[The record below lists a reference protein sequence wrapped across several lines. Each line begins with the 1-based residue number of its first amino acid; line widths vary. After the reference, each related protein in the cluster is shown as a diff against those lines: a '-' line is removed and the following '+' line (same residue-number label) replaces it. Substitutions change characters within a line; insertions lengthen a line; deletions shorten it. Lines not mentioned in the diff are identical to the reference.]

1 MRLIKQ
7 LLVALVIASL
17 LEGWWSCD
25 GCLDYERNALLQL
38 KASFNHPEHKSLF
51 SWGLHTDDCCKW
63 KNIHCSSTTGRVSKL
78 SIQGDYLAVEWCFN
92 ASLFLP
98 FQELTSLS
106 LRNNHIIDCVENEDF
121 ERLERLSKLEFLDLE
136 GNLFN
141 NKSIVSSI
149 GHLSSLKSLNLG
161 DTRLKSVTDIQGL
174 SGLENLELLD
184 LSYNNFNKSIIPLL
198 SVFSSLKSLTLINNR
213 LENITDFEDVKIIR
227 NLSSLFLDDNSSIQ
241 LELLGAYPF
250 LKTLSLMFNSFKGR
264 IFAQGLPSFKN
275 LEHLDL
281 RWSTLHNN
289 FLKDIEKMPSLKIL
303 LLSFC
308 QLNGTIPAAKG
319 LCELKHLQ
327 KLDMSNNDLSGTLPL
342 CLANLTSLQLLDLS
356 FNHFIGNISLSPL
369 GTLTSMH
376 TLHLSSNL
384 FQIPISLLPF
394 FNLSKLKHLDCY
406 ENEIYADIDVPTL
419 TPKFQLRTLYLSGQG
434 DGGVFPKFFYY
445 QHKLEYVYMSNIKMK
460 GEFPHWLI
468 RNNTKLYALYLHN
481 CSLSG
486 PLQLPIH
493 SHVYFSHLDIS
504 DNYFNGSIPTEI
516 RVCFPSLNSLDLSG
530 NGLTGGI
537 PSSFG
542 KMSQLTELD
551 LSNNH
556 LSGIIPQE
564 LIVGCSS
571 LYELILSDNSLHGQI
586 FPKQANCKEL
596 IRLLLD
602 GNQFTGSIPY
612 SITNCTM
619 LEMLDVSDN
628 RLSSSIPGWIT
639 NMTTLRIL
647 DLSENNF
654 FGNLPSSFVP
664 PMIKEVY
671 LSKNWLQGPLTNAF
685 YGCSKLTILDLSHN
699 HFTKRIPEWIGN
711 FSKLTYLLLGYNRLE
726 GEIPIQLCNLTQLSL
741 VDFSNNNLSGPV
753 PPCISLRRYSDHE
766 RIYMPSPID
775 SMTQPL
781 EVTTKNALRYFQGG
795 ILRLM
800 LGLDL
805 SCNNLTG
812 EIPVEIGNLDKI
824 LLLNLSHNKLTGLI
838 PQSFS
843 KLKQI
848 ESLDLSYNNLNGK
861 IPQLTQL
868 YFLAVFSVAHNN
880 LSGRTPEMV
889 AQFATFEN
897 SSYEGNPFLCGP
909 PLSRSCFSSSIMP
922 RFSEEDKKYHKKDGG
937 FVDIDAFHVSFLIS
951 YAIVLLTIA
960 VVLYINPYWRRAWFY
975 MIELSLT
982 NFYYFL
988 VDNIPFVFKCY

>member
-1 MRLIKQ
+1 L
-7 LLVALVIASL
+7 
-17 LEGWWSCD
+17 
-25 GCLDYERNALLQL
+25 
-38 KASFNHPEHKSLF
+38 
-51 SWGLHTDDCCKW
+51 
-63 KNIHCSSTTGRVSKL
+63 
-78 SIQGDYLAVEWCFN
+78 
-92 ASLFLP
+92 
-98 FQELTSLS
+98 
-106 LRNNHIIDCVENEDF
+106 
-121 ERLERLSKLEFLDLE
+121 
-136 GNLFN
+136 
-141 NKSIVSSI
+141 
-149 GHLSSLKSLNLG
+149 
-161 DTRLKSVTDIQGL
+161 
-174 SGLENLELLD
+174 
-184 LSYNNFNKSIIPLL
+184 
-198 SVFSSLKSLTLINNR
+198 
-213 LENITDFEDVKIIR
+213 
-227 NLSSLFLDDNSSIQ
+227 
-241 LELLGAYPF
+241 
-250 LKTLSLMFNSFKGR
+250 
-264 IFAQGLPSFKN
+264 
-275 LEHLDL
+275 
-281 RWSTLHNN
+281 
-289 FLKDIEKMPSLKIL
+289 
-303 LLSFC
+303 
-308 QLNGTIPAAKG
+308 G

-327 KLDMSNNDLSGTLPL
+327 RLYMSNNDLSGTLPL

-356 FNHFIGNISLSPL
+356 SNHFIGNISLSPL
-369 GTLTSMH
+369 GNLTSMH
-376 TLHLSSNL
+376 TLDLSWNL
-384 FQIPISLLPF
+384 LQIPISLLPF

-419 TPKFQLRTLYLSGQG
+419 TPKFQLRTLDLSGQG

-445 QHKLEYVYMSNIKMK
+445 QHKLEYVDMSNIKMK

-468 RNNTKLYALYLHN
+468 RNNTKLYTLYLHN
-481 CSLSG
+481 SSLSG

-493 SHVYFSHLDIS
+493 SHVYFSDLDIS

-516 RVCFPSLNSLDLSG
+516 GVCFPSLNFLNLSG

-551 LSNNH
+551 LSNNR
-556 LSGIIPQE
+556 LSGIIPQD
-564 LIVGCSS
+564 LIVGCNS
-571 LYELILSDNSLHGQI
+571 LGHLILSNNNLQGQI
-586 FPKQANCKEL
+586 FPKQATCKEL

-612 SITNCTM
+612 SISNCTM
-619 LEMLDVSDN
+619 LKMLDVSYN
-628 RLSSSIPGWIT
+628 RLFGSIPGWIGNIT
-639 NMTTLRIL
+639 SLNIL
-647 DLSENNF
+647 DLSENSF

-664 PMIKEVY
+664 PWISEVY
-671 LSKNWLQGPLTNAF
+671 LSKNRLQGPLTNAF
-685 YGCSKLTILDLSHN
+685 YGCSELKILDLSHN
-699 HFTKRIPEWIGN
+699 DFTKRIPEWIGN
-711 FSKLTYLLLGYNRLE
+711 FSTLTYLLLGYNRLE
-726 GEIPIQLCNLTQLSL
+726 GEIPIQLCHLFKLRL

-753 PPCISLRRYSDHE
+753 PPCISLRRYSGDGI
-766 RIYMPSPID
+766 RYLRPPIG

-781 EVTTKNALRYFQGG
+781 EVTTKNALRYFQGS

-800 LGLDL
+800 SGLDL

-824 LLLNLSHNKLTGLI
+824 QLLNLSHNKLTGLI

-843 KLKQI
+843 NLTQI

-868 YFLAVFSVAHNN
+868 NFLAVFSVAHNN

-909 PLSRSCFSSSIMP
+909 PLSKSCFSSSIMP

-960 VVLYINPYWRRAWFY
+960 AVLYINPHWRRAWFY

-988 VDNIPFVFKCY
+988 VDNIPFVFRCY

>member
-1 MRLIKQ
+1 MTFEGLS
-7 LLVALVIASL
+7 SL
-17 LEGWWSCD
+17 Q
-25 GCLDYERNALLQL
+25 N
-38 KASFNHPEHKSLF
+38 
-51 SWGLHTDDCCKW
+51 
-63 KNIHCSSTTGRVSKL
+63 
-78 SIQGDYLAVEWCFN
+78 
-92 ASLFLP
+92 
-98 FQELTSLS
+98 
-106 LRNNHIIDCVENEDF
+106 
-121 ERLERLSKLEFLDLE
+121 LEFLDLSY
-136 GNLFN
+136 N
-141 NKSIVSSI
+141 NFSDSII
-149 GHLSSLKSLNLG
+149 PFLRIFPSLKSLNLARNRLESG
-161 DTRLKSVTDIQGL
+161 IQGYDSIIPFLRIFPSLKSLNLADNRLESGIQGYSFMTCEGL
-174 SGLENLELLD
+174 SGLENLEFLD
-184 LSYNNFNKSIIPLL
+184 LSFNNFNKSIIPLL
-198 SVFSSLKSLTLINNR
+198 SVFSSLKYLKLIYNR
-213 LENITDFEDVKIIR
+213 LENITDFQELDALGNLKVLSLRRNQITKVVDSRDIKIIR
-227 NLSSLFLDDNSSIQ
+227 NLSSLFLDDNNGDGRSSIQ

-250 LKTLSLMFNSFKGR
+250 LKTLSLIDNSFKGG
-264 IFAQGLPSFKN
+264 IFAQEMGNFSSVEELSLDDSSLDEESFKS
-275 LEHLDL
+275 L
-281 RWSTLHNN
+281 RAL
-289 FLKDIEKMPSLKIL
+289 PSLKF
-303 LLSFC
+303 LSM
-308 QLNGTIPAAKG
+308 QRLNADLPSQG

-327 KLDMSNNDLSGTLPL
+327 KLDMSYNDLSGTLPL
-342 CLANLTSLQLLDLS
+342 CLVNLTSLQLLDLS
-356 FNHFIGNISLSPL
+356 SNHFIGNISLSPL

-376 TLHLSSNL
+376 TLHLSRNL

-394 FNLSKLKHLDCY
+394 FNLSKLKRLDCY

-419 TPKFQLRTLYLSGQG
+419 TPKFQLRTLALSGQG

-445 QHKLEYVYMSNIKMK
+445 QHKLEYVDMSNIKMK

-468 RNNTKLYALYLHN
+468 RNNTKLYTLHLPN

-493 SHVYFSHLDIS
+493 SHLYFSDLDIS

-516 RVCFPSLNSLDLSG
+516 GVCFLGLNSLDLSG

-571 LYELILSDNSLHGQI
+571 LYELILSNNSLHGQI

-612 SITNCTM
+612 SIINCTR
-619 LEMLDVSDN
+619 LEVLDVSDN
-628 RLSSSIPGWIT
+628 HLFGVIPSWIRNIT
-639 NMTTLRIL
+639 SLYIL
-647 DLSENNF
+647 DLSVNNF

-664 PMIKEVY
+664 PMINEVY

-685 YGCSKLTILDLSHN
+685 YGCSELTILDLSHN
-699 HFTKRIPEWIGN
+699 YFTKRIPEWIGN
-711 FSKLTYLLLGYNRLE
+711 FSELTYLLLAYNNLE
-726 GEIPIQLCNLTQLSL
+726 GEIPIQLCNLIQLNL
-741 VDFSNNNLSGPV
+741 VDLSNNNLSGPV
-753 PPCISLRRYSDHE
+753 PPCISLRSYSDYG
-766 RIYMPSPID
+766 IGS
-775 SMTQPL
+775 QPL
-781 EVTTKNALRYFQGG
+781 EVTTKNALRYFQGR

-843 KLKQI
+843 NLKQI

-909 PLSRSCFSSSIMP
+909 PLSKSCFSSSIMP

-960 VVLYINPYWRRAWFY
+960 AVLYINPYWRRAWFY

-982 NFYYFL
+982 NLYYFL
-988 VDNIPFVFKCY
+988 VDNIPFVFRCY

>member
-7 LLVALVIASL
+7 LLVALVIVSL

-25 GCLDYERNALLQL
+25 GCLENERNALLQL
-38 KASFNHPEHKSLF
+38 RASFNHPQRISLF

-78 SIQGDYLAVEWCFN
+78 SIRGDYSAVEWCFN
-92 ASLFLP
+92 ASLFLS
-98 FQELTSLS
+98 FQEMTSLS
-106 LRNNHIIDCVENEDF
+106 LRNNHIIDCVENEGLSG
-121 ERLERLSKLEFLDLE
+121 LENLEFLDLSS
-136 GNLFN
+136 N
-141 NKSIVSSI
+141 NFSDSII
-149 GHLSSLKSLNLG
+149 PFLRIFPSLKSLNLA
-161 DTRLKSVTDIQGL
+161 DNRLESGIQGL
-174 SGLENLELLD
+174 SGLENLEFLD
-184 LSYNNFNKSIIPLL
+184 LSFNNFNKSIIPLL
-198 SVFSSLKSLTLINNR
+198 
-213 LENITDFEDVKIIR
+213 NIKIIR
-227 NLSSLFLDDNSSIQ
+227 NLSSLFLDDNNGDGRSSIQ

-250 LKTLSLMFNSFKGR
+250 LKTLSLIDNSFKGG
-264 IFAQGLPSFKN
+264 IFAQGLPNFKN

-281 RWSTLHNN
+281 RLSTLHNN

-303 LLSFC
+303 LLSAC

-327 KLDMSNNDLSGTLPL
+327 KLDMSYNDLSGTLPL
-342 CLANLTSLQLLDLS
+342 CLVNLTSLQLLDLS
-356 FNHFIGNISLSPL
+356 SNHFIGNISLSPL

-376 TLHLSSNL
+376 TLHLSRNL

-394 FNLSKLKHLDCY
+394 FNLSKLKRLDCY

-419 TPKFQLRTLYLSGQG
+419 TPKFQLRTLALSGQG

-445 QHKLEYVYMSNIKMK
+445 QHKLEYVDMSNIKMK

-468 RNNTKLYALYLHN
+468 RNNTKLYTLHLPN

-493 SHVYFSHLDIS
+493 SHLYFSDLDIS

-516 RVCFPSLNSLDLSG
+516 GVCFLGLNSLDLSG

-571 LYELILSDNSLHGQI
+571 LYELILSNNSLHGQI

-612 SITNCTM
+612 SIINCTR
-619 LEMLDVSDN
+619 LEVLDVSDN
-628 RLSSSIPGWIT
+628 HLFGVIPSWIRNIT
-639 NMTTLRIL
+639 SLYIL
-647 DLSENNF
+647 DLSVNNF

-664 PMIKEVY
+664 PMINEVY

-685 YGCSKLTILDLSHN
+685 YGCSELTILDLSHN
-699 HFTKRIPEWIGN
+699 YFTKRIPEWIGN
-711 FSKLTYLLLGYNRLE
+711 FSELTYLLLAYNNLE
-726 GEIPIQLCNLTQLSL
+726 GEIPIQLCNLIQLNL
-741 VDFSNNNLSGPV
+741 VDLSNNNLSGPV
-753 PPCISLRRYSDHE
+753 PPCISLRSYSDYG
-766 RIYMPSPID
+766 IGS
-775 SMTQPL
+775 QPL
-781 EVTTKNALRYFQGG
+781 EVTTKNALRYFQGR

-843 KLKQI
+843 NLKQI

-909 PLSRSCFSSSIMP
+909 PLSKSCFSSSIMP

-960 VVLYINPYWRRAWFY
+960 AVLYINPYWRRAWFY

-982 NFYYFL
+982 NLYYFL
-988 VDNIPFVFKCY
+988 VDNIPFVFRCY

>member
-1 MRLIKQ
+1 MKLIKQ

-25 GCLDYERNALLQL
+25 GCFENERNALLQL
-38 KASFNHPEHKSLF
+38 KASFNYPERMSLS
-51 SWGLHTDDCCKW
+51 SWGLYTDDCCKW
-63 KNIHCSSTTGRVSKL
+63 ENIHCNSTTGRVSKL
-78 SIQGDYLAVEWCFN
+78 SIRGDYWASEWCFN

-106 LRNNHIIDCVENEDF
+106 LQRNYVIDCVENEGF
-121 ERLERLSKLEFLDLE
+121 ERLERLNKLEFLDLK

-141 NKSIVSSI
+141 NESIVSSI
-149 GHLSSLKSLNLG
+149 GHLSPLKSLNLAHN
-161 DTRLKSVTDIQGL
+161 RLESVTDIQGL
-174 SGLENLELLD
+174 SGLENLEFLD
-184 LSYNNFNKSIIPLL
+184 LSDNNFDKSIIPLL
-198 SVFSSLKSLTLINNR
+198 SVFSSLKSLTLIGNK
-213 LENITDFEDVKIIR
+213 LENITDF
-227 NLSSLFLDDNSSIQ
+227 
-241 LELLGAYPF
+241 
-250 LKTLSLMFNSFKGR
+250 
-264 IFAQGLPSFKN
+264 QGLPNFKN

-281 RWSTLHNN
+281 RWSTLNN
-289 FLKDIEKMPSLKIL
+289 SFLKDIEKMPSLKIL

-356 FNHFIGNISLSPL
+356 SNHFIGNISLSPL

-376 TLHLSSNL
+376 TLHLSRNL

-419 TPKFQLRTLYLSGQG
+419 TPKFQLRTLALSGQG

-445 QHKLEYVYMSNIKMK
+445 QHELEYVDMSNIKMK

-481 CSLSG
+481 SSLSG

-493 SHVYFSHLDIS
+493 SHVYFSDLDIS
-504 DNYFNGSIPTEI
+504 DNHFNGSIPTEI
-516 RVCFPSLNSLDLSG
+516 GVCFPSLNFLNLSG

-551 LSNNH
+551 LSKNQ
-556 LSGIIPQE
+556 LSGIIPQD
-564 LIVGCSS
+564 LIVGCN
-571 LYELILSDNSLHGQI
+571 LLGYLILSNNNLQGQI
-586 FPKQANCKEL
+586 FPKQATCEL
-596 IRLLLD
+596 ILLLLD

-612 SITNCTM
+612 SISNCTG
-619 LEMLDVSDN
+619 LAVLDVSDN
-628 RLSSSIPGWIT
+628 HLFGIIPSWIGNIT
-639 NMTTLRIL
+639 SLNIL
-647 DLSENNF
+647 DLSENTF

-664 PMIKEVY
+664 PRISEVY
-671 LSKNWLQGPLTNAF
+671 LSKNRLQGPLTNAF
-685 YGCSKLTILDLSHN
+685 YGCSELIILDLSHN
-699 HFTKRIPEWIGN
+699 DFTKRIPEWIGN
-711 FSKLTYLLLGYNRLE
+711 FSTLTYLLLGYNRLE
-726 GEIPIQLCNLTQLSL
+726 GEIPIQLCHLFKLRL
-741 VDFSNNNLSGPV
+741 VDFSNNNLS
-753 PPCISLRRYSDHE
+753 
-766 RIYMPSPID
+766 
-775 SMTQPL
+775 
-781 EVTTKNALRYFQGG
+781 
-795 ILRLM
+795 
-800 LGLDL
+800 
-805 SCNNLTG
+805 G

-843 KLKQI
+843 NLTQI

-868 YFLAVFSVAHNN
+868 YSLAVFSVAHNN
-880 LSGRTPEMV
+880 LSGKTPDMV
-889 AQFATFEN
+889 AQFGTFEN
-897 SSYEGNPFLCGP
+897 RSYEGNPFLCGP
-909 PLSRSCFSSSIMP
+909 PLSKSCSSSSIMP
-922 RFSEEDKKYHKKDGG
+922 RVSEEDRKDHKKDGG
-937 FVDIDAFHVSFLIS
+937 FIDMYAFYVSFMIS
-951 YAIVLLTIA
+951 YAIMLLTMA
-960 VVLYINPYWRRAWFY
+960 AVLYINPHWRRAWFY
-975 MIELSLT
+975 MIELSLS

-988 VDNIPFVFKCY
+988 VDNIPFVFRCY

>member
-1 MRLIKQ
+1 
-7 LLVALVIASL
+7 
-17 LEGWWSCD
+17 
-25 GCLDYERNALLQL
+25 
-38 KASFNHPEHKSLF
+38 
-51 SWGLHTDDCCKW
+51 
-63 KNIHCSSTTGRVSKL
+63 
-78 SIQGDYLAVEWCFN
+78 
-92 ASLFLP
+92 
-98 FQELTSLS
+98 
-106 LRNNHIIDCVENEDF
+106 
-121 ERLERLSKLEFLDLE
+121 
-136 GNLFN
+136 
-141 NKSIVSSI
+141 
-149 GHLSSLKSLNLG
+149 
-161 DTRLKSVTDIQGL
+161 
-174 SGLENLELLD
+174 
-184 LSYNNFNKSIIPLL
+184 
-198 SVFSSLKSLTLINNR
+198 
-213 LENITDFEDVKIIR
+213 
-227 NLSSLFLDDNSSIQ
+227 
-241 LELLGAYPF
+241 
-250 LKTLSLMFNSFKGR
+250 
-264 IFAQGLPSFKN
+264 
-275 LEHLDL
+275 
-281 RWSTLHNN
+281 
-289 FLKDIEKMPSLKIL
+289 
-303 LLSFC
+303 
-308 QLNGTIPAAKG
+308 
-319 LCELKHLQ
+319 
-327 KLDMSNNDLSGTLPL
+327 MSNNDLSGTLPL

-369 GTLTSMH
+369 GSLTSMH
-376 TLHLSSNL
+376 TLQLSSNL
-384 FQIPISLLPF
+384 FRIPISLLPF
-394 FNLSKLKHLDCY
+394 FNHSKLNLLNCH

-419 TPKFQLRTLYLSGQG
+419 TPKFQLRTLDLSGQG

-445 QHKLEYVYMSNIKMK
+445 QHKLEYVDMSNIKMK

-468 RNNTKLYALYLHN
+468 RNNTKLYTLHLPN

-493 SHVYFSHLDIS
+493 SHVHFSDLDIS

-516 RVCFPSLNSLDLSG
+516 GVCFPSLNSLDLSG

-551 LSNNH
+551 LSSNH

-571 LYELILSDNSLHGQI
+571 LYELILSNNSLHGQI

-596 IRLLLD
+596 FLLLLD

-612 SITNCTM
+612 SIINSTRLN
-619 LEMLDVSDN
+619 MLDVSDN
-628 RLSSSIPGWIT
+628 HLFGIIPSWIR
-639 NMTTLRIL
+639 NMTFLRVL

-654 FGNLPSSFVP
+654 FGTLPSSFVP
-664 PMIKEVY
+664 PQIREVY
-671 LSKNWLQGPLTNAF
+671 LSNNSLQGPLTNAF
-685 YGCSKLTILDLSHN
+685 YNCSKLMTLDLSRN
-699 HFTKRIPEWIGN
+699 YFTGRIPDWIGN
-711 FSKLTYLLLGYNRLE
+711 FSTLTYLLLAYNNLE
-726 GEIPIQLCNLTQLSL
+726 GEIPIQLCHLFKLRL

-753 PPCISLRRYSDHE
+753 PPCISLRRYSDH
-766 RIYMPSPID
+766 RSIFSRTSNF

-781 EVTTKNALRYFQGG
+781 EVTTKNALRYFQGS
-795 ILRLM
+795 ILSLM
-800 LGLDL
+800 SGLDL

-824 LLLNLSHNKLTGLI
+824 QLLNLSHNKLTGLI

-843 KLKQI
+843 NLTQI

-909 PLSRSCFSSSIMP
+909 PLSKSCFSSSIMP

-960 VVLYINPYWRRAWFY
+960 AVLYINPHWRRAWFY

-988 VDNIPFVFKCY
+988 VDNIPFVFRCY